1 MSENSCYRWYDWL
14 ISHITESMKK
24 SEIDS
29 KLNVMR
35 LFESKEDNNT
45 STNYKTKKNEDAFE
59 GKYVEYKSKKG

>member
-1 MSENSCYRWYDWL
+1 
-14 ISHITESMKK
+14 MKK

-59 GKYVEYKSKKG
+59 DKYVEYKSKKG